1 MVIRM
6 TMFSTTPF
14 ERFVLASR
22 KPFSPYI
29 SDVNQSHLLV
39 YLNHILNITWPQGRN
54 HSPSLSSR
62 PLPSDAIYAHGFNS
76 LAISRWHACTPIF
89 SDSYIQLLTYLLRND
104 STYSLKIQHVH
115 NKPTR
120 VYKKLFKTNRGA
132 CLIPLFSASA
142 HSSSI
147 YPATQAGLRDSQLS
161 ILVSYQPLR
170 PCPQY
175 LHVNGWINHL
185 TSACRSIH
193 SPSYR
198 RKARTALQF
207 KTKTCSSIHTFL
219 QWFPWLLIVSRKY
232 VKLVRKSTSSAGLDL
247 PSLISSHLQCALRP
261 VTRGRGA
268 VFQSLAFST
277 KPQSASRTQ
286 TPPWTRSMDACSSY
300 SVLNSTD
307 TVQVSL
313 EGHPPWFHHM
323 L

>member
-14 ERFVLASR
+14 ERFILASR

-29 SDVNQSHLLV
+29 SDHNFSVSFAGLSQPHIKYHVTSRQKPQSLPVFTTTSQWCHLHTRLQ
-39 YLNHILNITWPQGRN
+39 L
-54 HSPSLSSR
+54 LSHK
-62 PLPSDAIYAHGFNS
+62 LMT
-76 LAISRWHACTPIF
+76 CTPIF

-161 ILVSYQPLR
+161 ILVSYQPLH
-170 PCPQY
+170 PCPHH

-198 RKARTALQF
+198 GKARTALQF

-219 QWFPWLLIVSRKY
+219 QWFPWLLF
-232 VKLVRKSTSSAGLDL
+232 
-247 PSLISSHLQCALRP
+247 PEN
-261 VTRGRGA
+261 
-268 VFQSLAFST
+268 
-277 KPQSASRTQ
+277 
-286 TPPWTRSMDACSSY
+286 M
-300 SVLNSTD
+300 
-307 TVQVSL
+307 
-313 EGHPPWFHHM
+313 
-323 L
+323 